1 MALQIQSAKVNVI
14 VADDETGEIT
24 EKEFDISQ
32 LVASALATKKTRT
45 SSSKVKID
53 DSNPI
58 PTLTLLE
65 NKYQLNKAAV
75 DLMGIEPDMKL
86 DIKYEKRGKVLI
98 PVIGREEALA
108 SKKGNRVTKSF
119 TVSYRGKN
127 HDTLATYGESFEI
140 TPHDKYNNQFILK
153 SGEMEEIEP
162 EVDLTVEVP
171 SIDDDLVDI
180 DDSEDV
186 LAGFDLNL

>member
-1 MALQIQSAKVNVI
+1 MMQIQSAKVLVT
-14 VADDETGEIT
+14 VVDEETGEIIN
-24 EKEFDISQ
+24 KEFD
-32 LVASALATKKTRT
+32 VAELIAAAAVKKPRS

-58 PTLTLLE
+58 PTLTLYD

-86 DIKYEKRGKVLI
+86 DIKYEKRGRVLI

-108 SKKGNRVTKSF
+108 SKKGNKVTKSF

-127 HDTLATYGESFEI
+127 NDTLATYGSVFEI
-140 TPHDKYNNQFILK
+140 TPHDKYGNQFILK
-153 SGEMEEIEP
+153 SESMEEPEP

-171 SIDDDLVDI
+171 SIDEDLTDI